1 MSIPAACIRRPVA
14 VAMLVL
20 SVILLGGISFV
31 RLPID
36 LLPDISYPRLV
47 VYTSYANVAPSEM
60 ERLITEPVERES
72 ATIPGVERVSSVSRD
87 GLSLVTLRF
96 TWGTDMDFA
105 MLGLREALD
114 NLRSGL
120 PELASRPQILRVDP
134 EAEPILVLSVAGGG
148 DLWRTKEL
156 AEAVFKR
163 RLEQLDG
170 VAEAAVAG
178 GLEREIQVEMDARLV
193 EAYGLTLEEIS
204 LALAQANVSSPGGT
218 ILRGRYRYPLRT
230 LGEIQTVPEIGDV
243 VVGRQRQDGGTGGGA
258 GALPSAPGSNTTAA
272 DGSSSGAGEGAF
284 RLVRLRDVATVTD
297 GFAEREA
304 TARYNGHESVGLLV
318 FKEAGANTVAVA
330 RDVGVVLE
338 QLRVEY
344 PDVTVNVASSQATFI
359 SQAISNVVQA
369 LVIGGLLAFLVLFLF
384 LRDARYPVAVALS
397 IPISVIAT
405 FALLDASGVS
415 MNIMSL
421 GGLALGVGMLVD
433 NSVVVLE
440 NIFRHRELG
449 VRGALAAARGA
460 EEVQGA
466 VTAATLTTIA
476 VFAPLIYVR
485 GAAGELFTDLS
496 LAVGFSLL
504 VSIGAALTLL
514 PVLAARWTAEG
525 EEGEAAVGPDSRAV
539 SRAGR
544 TIPEDRA
551 AAGTAPQG
559 RWWRRAVGAVATA
572 VRVPVVSL
580 VTAGAALIR
589 TARGA
594 GRRIARVTGRLVRP
608 IFDGFDG
615 WMKAFASW
623 YGGVLVWA
631 LDHRLRVMTLS
642 SVVLAA
648 SLALALTL
656 ERDML
661 PNVDQ
666 GMFTLR
672 LELPE
677 GTALAATTETA
688 ANFEEILLADG
699 DVEAVFTRVG
709 RDPRA
714 ATSGDEVAG
723 LHTAVLDVRVNPDAS
738 TDDVVERAR
747 ERGSRS
753 PAATVTFETGR
764 ATALGTILGGGEADI
779 AVRVRGEDLD
789 AAFAYAQA
797 LEAELTALPML
808 GNVQLAQE
816 GGQPQI
822 QVEIDRDR
830 AAAYGIEPR
839 EIADAIEGS
848 MRGKLATEFVDFD
861 RKIAVIVRLPDD
873 QRYSL
878 ETLSELRVR
887 GVPLRGLIQVQ
898 AGTGPAEIRREDQGR
913 VVLVYADVISGGL
926 DGAIRAIEERLDAV
940 PPPRGIRAEVGGENE
955 EMRRSFRDLAFAFGL
970 AILLVYMIL
979 AAQFES
985 LVQPLII
992 LTAVPMAVV
1001 GAVGALALTGEGLNT
1016 MSLIGVVILV
1026 GIVDND
1032 AVVKVDYINQ
1042 VRARGVPLREAIIEG
1057 SHVRLRPILITTVTT
1072 VLGVIPMALGIGA
1085 GGELRAP
1092 LAIALIGGLTVA
1104 TALTLVVVPVV
1115 YYVAESAG
1123 ESLRGGSTGYAMATL
1138 SLLVLPLGVL
1148 AGCGGEA
1155 EDSGAIVRD
1164 SAGIR
1169 IVENRAP
1176 VWAPGEEWR
1185 LSAEPGVQIGMVEG
1199 APNYQL
1205 FRVNGARRLQDGRTV
1220 VANGGTQELRFYDP
1234 SGRHLLSAG
1243 RQGSGPGEFRAL
1255 TRMDL
1260 HPSDSIVVYDS
1271 GNRRVS
1277 LFDYEGR
1284 YARSFALEPPEGR
1297 SIPEPVGVLGDGSVL
1312 ARLNALVGPQDVREG
1327 LQRSSSLY
1335 ARYTLAGGL
1344 ADTIGSFQGA
1354 ESYLVTTVSGGRV
1367 VRLEV
1372 FLLPFGRNPTVAA
1385 GIESLYFGGGDSYEI
1400 AGYAVD
1406 GSLRRLVRLDRPNLP
1421 VTPEDIERLTQER
1434 LQAVTDAERRASL
1447 ERRYAEMPYPQFM
1460 PAYQRIL
1467 PDAEENLWVE
1477 NYRRPGDVVPRWSVF
1492 DVGGRFLGDVV
1503 MPVGFSAHQIGS
1515 DFVLGVWEDE
1525 LEVEYV
1531 QLYELFKPGADNR

>member
-1 MSIPAACIRRPVA
+1 MSVPAACIRRPVA

-47 VYTSYANVAPSEM
+47 VYTSYPNVAPSEI
-60 ERLITEPVERES
+60 ERLITERVEEVS
-72 ATIPGVERVSSVSRD
+72 AAIPGVERVSSVSRD

-114 NLRSGL
+114 NVRSAL

-156 AEAVFKR
+156 AEVVFKR

-178 GLEREIQVEMDARLV
+178 GLEREIQVELDPRLV

-243 VVGRQRQDGGTGGGA
+243 VVGRQRQNGGTGGGG
-258 GALPSAPGSNTTAA
+258 GALPAASGSNATPA
-272 DGSSSGAGEGAF
+272 DGGSSAAGEGAF

-338 QLRVEY
+338 QLRVEH
-344 PDVTVNVASSQATFI
+344 PDVTVDVASSQATFI
-359 SQAISNVVQA
+359 SQAISNVLQA

-496 LAVGFSLL
+496 LAVAFSLL

-514 PVLAARWTAEG
+514 PVLAARWTGEG
-525 EEGEAAVGPDSRAV
+525 DAGETAVGPGPRSV
-539 SRAGR
+539 GR
-544 TIPEDRA
+544 RL
-551 AAGTAPQG
+551 G
-559 RWWRRAVGAVATA
+559 RVVAT
-572 VRVPVVSL
+572 L
-580 VTAGAALIR
+580 F
-589 TARGA
+589 
-594 GRRIARVTGRLVRP
+594 RP

-615 WMKAFASW
+615 WMKAFATW

-631 LDHRLRVMTLS
+631 LDHRLRVLTLS
-642 SVVLAA
+642 GVVLAA
-648 SLALALTL
+648 ALALALTL
-656 ERDML
+656 ERNML

-677 GTALAATTETA
+677 GTALDATTETA
-688 ANFEEILLADG
+688 ADFEQILLADG

-723 LHTAVLDVRVNPDAS
+723 LHTAVLDVRVKPDAS

-753 PAATVTFETGR
+753 PAATLSFETGR
-764 ATALGTILGGGEADI
+764 ASALGAILGGGEADI
-779 AVRVRGEDLD
+779 AVRLRSEDLD
-789 AAFAYAQA
+789 AAFSYAQT
-797 LEAELTALPML
+797 LEAKLAALPML

-822 QVEIDRDR
+822 QVEIDRDQ
-830 AAAYGIEPR
+830 AAAYRIEPR
-839 EIADAIEGS
+839 EIADAIQGS
-848 MRGKLATEFVDFD
+848 MRGRLATEFVDFD
-861 RKIAVIVRLPDD
+861 RKIAVIVRLPND

-887 GVPLRGLIQVQ
+887 GVPLRGLIHVQ

-926 DGAIRAIEERLDAV
+926 DGAIRAIDNRLAAS
-940 PPPRGIRAEVGGENE
+940 PPPRGVRAEVGGENE

-1042 VRARGVPLREAIIEG
+1042 VRARGVPLREAIIEAG
-1057 SHVRLRPILITTVTT
+1057 HVRLRPILITTVTT
-1072 VLGVIPMALGIGA
+1072 VLGVIPMALGLGA

-1104 TALTLVVVPVV
+1104 TALTLIVVPVV
-1115 YYVAESAG
+1115 YYLAESAR
-1123 ESLRGGSTGYAMATL
+1123 EVLRGSP
-1138 SLLVLPLGVL
+1138 VRGV
-1148 AGCGGEA
+1148 
-1155 EDSGAIVRD
+1155 
-1164 SAGIR
+1164 
-1169 IVENRAP
+1169 
-1176 VWAPGEEWR
+1176 
-1185 LSAEPGVQIGMVEG
+1185 
-1199 APNYQL
+1199 
-1205 FRVNGARRLQDGRTV
+1205 
-1220 VANGGTQELRFYDP
+1220 
-1234 SGRHLLSAG
+1234 
-1243 RQGSGPGEFRAL
+1243 
-1255 TRMDL
+1255 
-1260 HPSDSIVVYDS
+1260 
-1271 GNRRVS
+1271 
-1277 LFDYEGR
+1277 
-1284 YARSFALEPPEGR
+1284 
-1297 SIPEPVGVLGDGSVL
+1297 
-1312 ARLNALVGPQDVREG
+1312 
-1327 LQRSSSLY
+1327 
-1335 ARYTLAGGL
+1335 
-1344 ADTIGSFQGA
+1344 
-1354 ESYLVTTVSGGRV
+1354 
-1367 VRLEV
+1367 
-1372 FLLPFGRNPTVAA
+1372 VAA
-1385 GIESLYFGGGDSYEI
+1385 GE
-1400 AGYAVD
+1400 
-1406 GSLRRLVRLDRPNLP
+1406 
-1421 VTPEDIERLTQER
+1421 
-1434 LQAVTDAERRASL
+1434 
-1447 ERRYAEMPYPQFM
+1447 
-1460 PAYQRIL
+1460 
-1467 PDAEENLWVE
+1467 
-1477 NYRRPGDVVPRWSVF
+1477 
-1492 DVGGRFLGDVV
+1492 
-1503 MPVGFSAHQIGS
+1503 
-1515 DFVLGVWEDE
+1515 
-1525 LEVEYV
+1525 
-1531 QLYELFKPGADNR
+1531 